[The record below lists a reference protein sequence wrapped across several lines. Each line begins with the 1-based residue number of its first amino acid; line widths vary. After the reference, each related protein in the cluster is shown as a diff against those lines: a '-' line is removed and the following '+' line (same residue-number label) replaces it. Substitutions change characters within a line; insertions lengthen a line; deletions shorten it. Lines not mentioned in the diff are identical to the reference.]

1 MEFATIWSLE
11 FLNFQVQPYN
21 EYNTK
26 IVLSEIG
33 WPSGGGTFGSSV
45 ASLSNLEYFA
55 NDFLCTFRDLPI
67 EYYYFEAFDEPW
79 KEIFWEG
86 NRRWE
91 TQWGVFQDDRL
102 PKFALQNIGCV

>member
-55 NDFLCTFRDLPI
+55 NDFCVH
-67 EYYYFEAFDEPW
+67 FEIYQLSIIIL
-79 KEIFWEG
+79 KHLMNHG
-86 NRRWE
+86 K
-91 TQWGVFQDDRL
+91 
-102 PKFALQNIGCV
+102 KFLGR

>member
-79 KEIFWEG
+79 KEIFGKVIEDG
-86 NRRWE
+86 KLNGGIPRR
-91 TQWGVFQDDRL
+91 
-102 PKFALQNIGCV
+102 